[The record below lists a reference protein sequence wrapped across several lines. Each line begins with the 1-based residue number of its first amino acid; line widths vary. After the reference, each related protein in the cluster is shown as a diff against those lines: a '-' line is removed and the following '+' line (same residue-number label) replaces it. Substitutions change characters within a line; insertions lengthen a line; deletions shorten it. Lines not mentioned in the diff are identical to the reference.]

1 MLVEPHTQLAID
13 KIAINPNNIY
23 DVTLETSIW
32 EILPRLSFKI
42 KDITGAEL
50 AQFKIR
56 IGSLVEVS
64 TLDAS
69 THQET
74 ISLSTNNSSE
84 YTEDDLKLIQNM
96 YYVPPKDGDFCPT
109 LFVVKD
115 IFNGFEYNS
124 PNAGFIQVEC
134 VQAWD
139 LFINKKDAGYKSKI
153 SDIIKQVLKDSN
165 RNNGIKLDK
174 IDDKEYFAQSS
185 DEGIVVRHSAGL
197 CDLDFIKERLLPY
210 LNVNKKY
217 AHFFIDIFGYPH
229 LTNYELMYSKNPKIF
244 AYLKD
249 NLNAKQSELLSSA
262 IESTSAED
270 KFPIEDIKIALGRT
284 DNPFGIYNLYSIIK
298 MGKNLN
304 SVSSVINDEFISENR
319 VVEDKGKD
327 FIPISMPVFNSTQS
341 SQFSVIPRW
350 YCDSDRLLL
359 TRTLESTSEKRI
371 EAQIEINYFSESLKI
386 GDTLE
391 LFSSY
396 SGAKGHWIN
405 GKWIITKIKYF
416 MMKDEYGKD
425 VKNKM
430 IISLMR
436 RSVWVSSKNSS
447 IEMPGMMV

>member
-1 MLVEPHTQLAID
+1 MLIEPHTQLAID
-13 KIAINPNNIY
+13 KIAIDPNNIY

-32 EILPRLSFKI
+32 EILPKLSFKI
-42 KDITGAEL
+42 KDITGSEL
-50 AQFKIR
+50 AKLKIR

-69 THQET
+69 THKET
-74 ISLSTNNSSE
+74 ITLSTSNPAE
-84 YTEDDLKLIQNM
+84 YNEDDLKLLKNM
-96 YYVPPKDGDFCPT
+96 YYVPPKDGDFYPT
-109 LFVVKD
+109 FFVVKD
-115 IFNGFEYNS
+115 IFNGFEYSS

-153 SDIIKQVLKDSN
+153 SDIIKQVIKDSN
-165 RNNGIKLDK
+165 RNNGIKLDE
-174 IDDKEYFAQSS
+174 IDNTEYFAQSS
-185 DEGIVVRHSAGL
+185 DNGEVIRHSAGL

-210 LNVNKKY
+210 LNINKKDAY
-217 AHFFIDIFGYPH
+217 FFIDIFGYPH

-244 AYLKD
+244 AYLKN
-249 NLNAKQSELLSSA
+249 NLNAKQSELLGSA

-284 DNPFGIYNLYSIIK
+284 ENPFGIYNLYSITK

-304 SVSSVINDEFISENR
+304 SVTAVINDDYISENR
-319 VVEDKGKD
+319 VVENKGKD

-350 YCDSDRLLL
+350 YCDSDKLLL
-359 TRTLESTSEKRI
+359 TRTLEHLGEKRI
-371 EAQIEINYFSESLKI
+371 EAQIEINYFSESLKV
-386 GDTLE
+386 GDVLE

-396 SGAKGHWIN
+396 SGAQSHWIN
-405 GKWIITKIKYF
+405 GKWIITKVKYF

-425 VKNKM
+425 TKNKM

-436 RSVWVSSKNSS
+436 RSVWVNKKDSS
-447 IEMPGMMV
+447 IDMPGMMV

>member
-1 MLVEPHTQLAID
+1 MLIEPHTQLAID
-13 KIAINPNNIY
+13 KIAIDPNNIY

-32 EILPRLSFKI
+32 EILPKLSFKI
-42 KDITGAEL
+42 KDITGSEL
-50 AQFKIR
+50 AKFKIR

-69 THQET
+69 THKET
-74 ISLSTNNSSE
+74 ITLSTNEPSE
-84 YTEDDLKLIQNM
+84 YNEDDLRLLKNM
-96 YYVPPKDGDFCPT
+96 YYVPPKDSDFYPT

-115 IFNGFEYNS
+115 IFNGFEYSS

-134 VQAWD
+134 IQAWD

-153 SDIIKQVLKDSN
+153 SDIIKQVVKDSN

-174 IDDKEYFAQSS
+174 IDDTEYFAQSS
-185 DEGIVVRHSAGL
+185 DSGEVIRHSAGL

-210 LNVNKKY
+210 LNINKKD
-217 AHFFIDIFGYPH
+217 AFFFIDIFGYPH

-244 AYLKD
+244 AYLKN
-249 NLNAKQSELLSSA
+249 NLNAKQSELLGSA

-284 DNPFGIYNLYSIIK
+284 DNPFGIYNLYSITK

-304 SVSSVINDEFISENR
+304 STTAVINDDFISENR
-319 VVEDKGKD
+319 VVEDKGKE

-350 YCDSDRLLL
+350 YCDSDKLLL
-359 TRTLESTSEKRI
+359 TRTLEHLGEKRI
-371 EAQIEINYFSESLKI
+371 EAQIEINYFSESLKV
-386 GDTLE
+386 GDILE

-396 SGAKGHWIN
+396 SGAQSHWIN
-405 GKWIITKIKYF
+405 GKWIITKVKYF

-425 VKNKM
+425 TKNKM

-436 RSVWVSSKNSS
+436 RSVWVNKKDSS
-447 IEMPGMMV
+447 IDMPGMMV

>member
-1 MLVEPHTQLAID
+1 MLIEPHTQLAID
-13 KIAINPNNIY
+13 KIAIDPNNIY

-32 EILPRLSFKI
+32 EILPKLSFKI
-42 KDITGAEL
+42 KDITGSEL
-50 AQFKIR
+50 AKFKIR

-69 THQET
+69 THKET
-74 ISLSTNNSSE
+74 ITLSTNEPAE
-84 YTEDDLKLIQNM
+84 YNEDDLQLLKNM
-96 YYVPPKDGDFCPT
+96 YYVPPKDGDFYPT
-109 LFVVKD
+109 FFVIKD
-115 IFNGFEYNS
+115 IFNGFEYSS

-134 VQAWD
+134 IQAWD

-153 SDIIKQVLKDSN
+153 SDIIKQVVKDSN

-174 IDDKEYFAQSS
+174 IDDTEYFAQSS
-185 DEGIVVRHSAGL
+185 DSGEVIRHSAGL

-210 LNVNKKY
+210 LNINKKD

-244 AYLKD
+244 AYLKN
-249 NLNAKQSELLSSA
+249 NLNSKQSELLGSA

-270 KFPIEDIKIALGRT
+270 KFPIEDIKIALGRAE
-284 DNPFGIYNLYSIIK
+284 NPFGIYNLYSITK

-304 SVSSVINDEFISENR
+304 STTAVINDDFISENR
-319 VVEDKGKD
+319 VVEDKGKE

-350 YCDSDRLLL
+350 YCDSDKLLL
-359 TRTLESTSEKRI
+359 TRTLEHLGEKRI
-371 EAQIEINYFSESLKI
+371 EAQIEINYFSESLKV

-396 SGAKGHWIN
+396 SGGQSHWIN
-405 GKWIITKIKYF
+405 GKWIVTKVKYF

-425 VKNKM
+425 TKNKM

-436 RSVWVSSKNSS
+436 RSVWVSKKDSS
-447 IEMPGMMV
+447 IDMPGMMV